1 MLIEESNDQDDND
14 GALSIVRSF
23 NKPVAR
29 REEQNPQLLLLII
42 L

>member
-1 MLIEESNDQDDND
+1 MLLEESNDQDDND
-14 GALSIVRSF
+14 GALPIVRF
-23 NKPVAR
+23 KPVAS